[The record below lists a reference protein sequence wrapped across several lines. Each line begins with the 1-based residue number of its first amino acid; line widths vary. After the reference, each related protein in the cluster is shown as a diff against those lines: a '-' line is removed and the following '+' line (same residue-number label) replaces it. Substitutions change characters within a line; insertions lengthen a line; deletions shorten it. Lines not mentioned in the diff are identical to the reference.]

1 MIKELAE
8 LTEMYEQGAWS
19 RGDYFHR
26 ITLLVLDF
34 SIDELIQELPSL
46 DRDDFV
52 RWLRDTYHNDTPADN
67 FVSLGQQSDTAL
79 AHERIE
85 SIRRWLRANR
95 RFEGPTGESS

>member
-8 LTEMYEQGAWS
+8 LIEMYEQGAWS

-34 SIDELIQELPSL
+34 SIDELIHQLPSS

-52 RWLRDTYHNDTPADN
+52 VWLRDTYDNDTPADN
-67 FVSLGQQSDTAL
+67 FVSIGQRSDTAL
-79 AHERIE
+79 ARERLE
-85 SIRRWLRANR
+85 DIRRWLRANR
-95 RFEGPTGESS
+95 RREEPTGESS